1 MALRVHLTYR
11 EFYGLP
17 FASGREIV
25 DIALVGH
32 WLVAHAE
39 LVILPSPLIR
49 MEIFM
54 FDAMAVGG
62 RLQRMEVNPPLLARE
77 TVPVNLPWPSG
88 VRIS

>member
-1 MALRVHLTYR
+1 MIEIGHIQPSSVALRVHLTYR

-39 LVILPSPLIR
+39 LVIFAIA
-49 MEIFM
+49 FNTHGN
-54 FDAMAVGG
+54 FHV
-62 RLQRMEVNPPLLARE
+62 
-77 TVPVNLPWPSG
+77 
-88 VRIS
+88 